1 MTDRTT
7 QSDNAPAL
15 IERYVREVA
24 RRLPPKQRGDVSREL
39 RSSLLDALDDRFGPQ
54 ASWVQAAVLLREH
67 GSPRTVAASYRP
79 VDYLVGP
86 EWYPAFALVLR
97 VVLAVL
103 AGVLV
108 VGSAITVFT
117 RPASGVGSALVGVVG
132 TSLQGGLIAFAL
144 IVGIFHLL
152 QQTEEP
158 FRLVKGW
165 DPEDLPPVREC
176 DVAGRFEAIAGVIA
190 APVFLALLYIFRDAI
205 GLPVEG
211 GGRPL
216 LNDVFLAYLPWFS
229 AALLAGMAVHAV
241 LVWRGRWS
249 WPTRAAK
256 LTVDLF
262 AVWVL
267 YRVAAGVAARQP
279 ELTAAGLPDGFV
291 EVIGW
296 LACGIPA
303 IVAVVTLIE
312 LGKVAYCHLRHPP
325 PETV

>member
-7 QSDNAPAL
+7 PTDSAPEL

-24 RRLPPKQRGDVSREL
+24 RRLPAKQRGDVAREL

-54 ASWVQAAVLLREH
+54 ATWAQAAVLLREH
-67 GSPRTVAASYRP
+67 GSPRTIAASYRP
-79 VDYLVGP
+79 AGYLVGP

-97 VVLAVL
+97 VVLSVL
-103 AGVLV
+103 AGVV
-108 VGSAITVFT
+108 VVASAIAVFT
-117 RPASGVGSALVGVVG
+117 RPASAVAGALAGVVG
-132 TSLQGGLIAFAL
+132 TLVESGLIAFAL
-144 IVGIFHLL
+144 VVAIFHLL
-152 QQTEEP
+152 QRTEAP
-158 FRLVKGW
+158 PSRPAGGW

-190 APVFLALLYIFRDAI
+190 APVFLALLYVFRDAV
-205 GLPVEG
+205 GLPAPG
-211 GGRPL
+211 GGRLL

-229 AALLAGMAVHAV
+229 VALLLGMAVHAV

-256 LTVDLF
+256 LAVDLF

-267 YRVAAGVAARQP
+267 YRMAAGVAARRP
-279 ELTAAGLPDGFV
+279 ELAAAGLQEGLV

-296 LACGIPA
+296 LAYGIPA

-312 LGKVAYCHLRHPP
+312 LGKVAYCHLRHP
-325 PETV
+325 ETVG